1 MLGDLIFDNY
11 FLFSCLT
18 EWIKGLDFL
27 LLSQDYESIIMTL
40 LSDFSHG
47 CYETMQTIG

>member
-11 FLFSCLT
+11 LLFSCFT
-18 EWIKGLDFL
+18 ERMKDLDL
-27 LLSQDYESIIMTL
+27 ELLSQDYESIIMTL
-40 LSDFSHG
+40 HSDSSHG